1 MVLSNNL
8 LIPTDYDRDTVTLSY
23 ELRGDQHQGDVTLYN
38 TETEIVRDESVMAPR
53 WYGKSFVE
61 KHGEKPELWFECKIP
76 ITADIG

>member
-53 WYGKSFVE
+53 WYRQIVCRKTRRKTRTLV
-61 KHGEKPELWFECKIP
+61 
-76 ITADIG
+76 